1 MNAEELKRSF
11 PPMVGEKPRVLILG
25 SLPGEESLRQQ
36 QYYAYNTTPS
46 GRSWGSCLIS
56 IRPSPMTTGSNA

>member
-36 QYYAYNTTPS
+36 Q
-46 GRSWGSCLIS
+46 
-56 IRPSPMTTGSNA
+56 